1 MTDWKRYV
9 LWILAV
15 YLILLLIPLPLLGK
29 DSEGG
34 HTELPLVRPSTTESS
49 ESSSSSPNSSSPAKG
64 TAVFRLLDEE
74 TGTVYEVADRDFVVG
89 TVAAE
94 MYPTYHA
101 EALKAQA
108 VASYTYYSVQRAQER
123 ADPDAALKGADFTDT
138 LSGLPRYYSD
148 KELKERWGE
157 NYEAYHKKVTEA
169 VDAVFG
175 RTITYNGELI
185 LAAYHAISSGATED
199 AVLVWGSSLPYLQP
213 VASPGD
219 KLSPSY
225 QSTVSFTAD
234 ELKSKLVSLEGC
246 TLGDDPAGW
255 IAADPKVSA
264 SGTVTG
270 IVIGGVEMTGKQVRE
285 LLGLRSACFTAAY
298 DNGRFVFNVLGY
310 GHDVGMSQYGADY
323 MARQGSNWEDILHY
337 YYTGVVI
344 TEPAG

>member
-1 MTDWKRYV
+1 MTDWKRYG

-15 YLILLLIPLPLLGK
+15 YLVLLLIPLPLLGK
-29 DSEGG
+29 GDDAEG
-34 HTELPLVRPSTTESS
+34 PLIRPSPTESS
-49 ESSSSSPNSSSPAKG
+49 GVSSSPPDNSSPAEG

-108 VASYTYYSVQRAQER
+108 VASYTYYSVQRTQER
-123 ADPDAALKGADFTDT
+123 ADPDASLKGADFSDA

-148 KELKERWGE
+148 EELKERWGE
-157 NYEAYHKKVTEA
+157 NYEAYHKKVTDA

-175 RTITYNGELI
+175 RTITYNGEPI
-185 LAAYHAISSGATED
+185 LAAYHAISAGTTED
-199 AVLVWGSSLPYLQP
+199 AALVWGSSLPYLQP

-225 QSTVSFTAD
+225 QSTVSLSAD
-234 ELKSKLVSLEGC
+234 ELKTKLSSVEGC

-270 IVIGGVEMTGKQVRE
+270 IVIGGAEMSGKQVRE
-285 LLGLRSACFTAAY
+285 LLGLRSACFTAVY
-298 DNGRFVFNVLGY
+298 DDGSFVFTVLGY

-323 MARQGSNWEDILHY
+323 MARQGSGWEEILHY